1 MKDLK
6 DKEDT
11 IIDMNQEVLKII
23 MDMKEAEWRIHNYE
37 DRHQNVG
44 KPYLPFV
51 KLPSFSGEGDPN
63 VYLGWKAKLEQ
74 IFYVHEVQNNQKV
87 RLASLEFMDYAMQ
100 WWHKTLME
108 HWFKQE
114 TNRGLLGGFKRMHA
128 R

>member
-100 WWHKTLME
+100 WWHMDI
-108 HWFKQE
+108 
-114 TNRGLLGGFKRMHA
+114 GLNKRQPVVSWEDLKNMHA